1 MCLSQYN
8 LLEFQNEGNDFLIV
22 LALMYDIVASLVQ
35 IAIAIIKGLLVLHID
50 NYHQRFRKQR

>member
-22 LALMYDIVASLVQ
+22 LALMYDIVATLVQ
-35 IAIAIIKGLLVLHID
+35 IAIAIIKGLLVLYID
-50 NYHQRFRKQR
+50 SYHQRFRKQR